1 MKYTKSVVTI
11 EEENRIV
18 FEDTL
23 NDYLEHEYSIN
34 HLLVIVKHGKQF

>member
-18 FEDTL
+18 FENTL
-23 NDYLEHEYSIN
+23 NDYLEHGFY
-34 HLLVIVKHGKQF
+34 